1 MLILCLLSV
10 CLVDVD
16 GRELVVELA
25 KPPQPK
31 EKKPRAKKTAA
42 ARAPRAEDAVDGVA
56 QDGEAAPVAD
66 GEEKPKAKRT
76 RPPRRRGAKKDVVDG
91 EAAEPTAEGET
102 PAVKATRPPRKP
114 KAAARIDEETGEPVV
129 RAPRA
134 PRAPREAP
142 TGEPSKT
149 LLFVA
154 NLPFTLDDEG
164 LEKVF
169 TDAGVQVATARI
181 VKRKFGIKRSKG
193 FGFVDTISETEQQK
207 GLATDGTEVEGRAI
221 AVKVA
226 LNSQQEPEGEGKEA
240 VTEEQK
246 EATA

>member
-1 MLILCLLSV
+1 MCRFP
-10 CLVDVD
+10 C
-16 GRELVVELA
+16 
-25 KPPQPK
+25 Q
-31 EKKPRAKKTAA
+31 
-42 ARAPRAEDAVDGVA
+42 
-56 QDGEAAPVAD
+56 
-66 GEEKPKAKRT
+66 
-76 RPPRRRGAKKDVVDG
+76 RPPRRRGAKKEAVEG
-91 EAAEPTAEGET
+91 ETAEPTAEGET
-102 PAVKATRPPRKP
+102 PAVKATRPPRKA
-114 KAAARIDEETGEPVV
+114 KTARIDEETGEPVV

-169 TDAGVQVATARI
+169 TDAGVKVATARI

-193 FGFVDTISETEQQK
+193 FGFVDTVSETEQQK
-207 GLATDGTEVEGRAI
+207 GLAADGTEVEGRAI